1 MGDPSTAQTHLHE
14 GRRLANLTGNLYQ
27 QAHLLRVLA
36 QCTCQLGDYRNSI
49 AHLHR
54 AKEILGIYG
63 LAAGIL
69 GSRIK
74 EWEAELHLLKS
85 EYTEARSIHTR
96 SLQLTDQDPISN
108 ACALVN
114 IAHIDV
120 MTGATGDAVQKN
132 LNEAKTTL
140 STAKDFYGVVG
151 CDMGL
156 ADLKIREGDTRSAG
170 QILQGCLNLT
180 WGKRTQVVSFCLER
194 FADRSRWC
202 VAEPTSTWPVVYL
215 GHAHQSREKLAAHK
229 ALLFLGDVF
238 SSQGDDDTA
247 HLFMV
252 ALEGFVYMDVHHS
265 RAQCLLR
272 LGDLASRKQ
281 NFSSAKELWEE
292 ARPLF
297 ERSSQATDVAQI
309 DHRLSDL
316 ERNQKMLV
324 PFKFLEVW

>member
-1 MGDPSTAQTHLHE
+1 
-14 GRRLANLTGNLYQ
+14 
-27 QAHLLRVLA
+27 
-36 QCTCQLGDYRNSI
+36 
-49 AHLHR
+49 
-54 AKEILGIYG
+54 
-63 LAAGIL
+63 
-69 GSRIK
+69 
-74 EWEAELHLLKS
+74 
-85 EYTEARSIHTR
+85 
-96 SLQLTDQDPISN
+96 
-108 ACALVN
+108 
-114 IAHIDV
+114 
-120 MTGATGDAVQKN
+120 
-132 LNEAKTTL
+132 
-140 STAKDFYGVVG
+140 
-151 CDMGL
+151 
-156 ADLKIREGDTRSAG
+156 
-170 QILQGCLNLT
+170 
-180 WGKRTQVVSFCLER
+180 
-194 FADRSRWC
+194 
-202 VAEPTSTWPVVYL
+202 
-215 GHAHQSREKLAAHK
+215 LAAHK